1 MMITNEA
8 QETTGDICRKMI
20 SIITPAFNES
30 KNLPLLYEQL
40 IPSLDTL
47 GMDWEWVII
56 DDHSEDNTFAVAKEL
71 AAHDK
76 RVRGIR
82 LARNL
87 GSHAAIACG
96 IHQVQGDV
104 AVVMAADLQDP
115 PELLSE
121 LVREWTQGYH
131 VVWAARRER
140 PGENTSTIHFSRI
153 YFFIMRKV
161 VGIREMPATGSDY
174 FLIDRLVLDG
184 YRRFNE
190 ANLNI
195 IALLTWMGF
204 RQKTIFYDK
213 EVRLHG
219 KSGWNL
225 AKKIKIIVDSITSFS
240 YLPIRIMTVMGI
252 TISLLGFIYA
262 AVVTWRAITVETP
275 VGWASIMVVVIIIGG
290 MVMLMMGVLGEYVWR
305 ALDEARHR
313 PRFLVENDTNP
324 AWRCRPEELDLEQKL
339 NESDKL

>member
-1 MMITNEA
+1 MESF
-8 QETTGDICRKMI
+8 ETEKSVAAPPLMI
-20 SIITPAFNES
+20 SIITPAFNEAES
-30 KNLPLLYEQL
+30 LPLLYEHL
-40 IPSLDTL
+40 LPSLKNL
-47 GMDWEWVII
+47 NMDWEWVII
-56 DDHSEDNTFAVAKEL
+56 DDHSEDDTFAVAKDL
-71 AAHDK
+71 AARDK

-96 IHQVQGDV
+96 IHAVRGDC

-131 VVWAARRER
+131 VVWGARRER
-140 PGENTSTIHFSRI
+140 PGENASTIRFSRI
-153 YFFIMRKV
+153 YFFVMRKI

-184 YRRFNE
+184 YCRFNE
-190 ANLNI
+190 ANMNI
-195 IALLTWMGF
+195 TALLTWMGF

-213 EVRLHG
+213 QLRLHG

-225 AKKIKIIVDSITSFS
+225 AKKIKIIVDSVTSFS
-240 YLPIRIMTVMGI
+240 YLPIRIMTLIGMV
-252 TISLLGFIYA
+252 ISFLGFIYA
-262 AVVTWRAITVETP
+262 AIVFWRAIVVDTP
-275 VGWASIMVVVIIIGG
+275 VGWASIMIVVIIIGG
-290 MVMLMMGVLGEYVWR
+290 MIMLMMGVLGEYVWR
-305 ALDEARHR
+305 ALDEARQR

-324 AWRCRPEELDLEQKL
+324 ACRCGTKEPDVK
-339 NESDKL
+339 